1 MVENMVDQDYGPSL
15 ALLATEEVH
24 GVKYDAHEALYW
36 NVSGLFG
43 LKPFAFYARNLYES
57 CGEPLD
63 VFHSFE

>member
-15 ALLATEEVH
+15 ALLATEKVH

-43 LKPFAFYARNLYES
+43 L
-57 CGEPLD
+57 
-63 VFHSFE
+63 